1 MVVDWGIETEER
13 VPPRRQR
20 HNQAKRR
27 ATAPPRIFTKLNG
40 VPEGLKDQPWS
51 KTRQTSHQKEFKVTR
66 RLEVAVEGVKEIIEI
81 IKWKFK

>member
-1 MVVDWGIETEER
+1 MVVDWGVETEER
-13 VPPRRQR
+13 VPQRRQR
-20 HNQAKRR
+20 HNQAQGR
-27 ATAPPRIFTKLNG
+27 ATAPPWIFTKLNG

-66 RLEVAVEGVKEIIEI
+66 RLKVAVEGVKEIIEI